1 MHGRLMTLPRKEDFM
16 PDIYR
21 LLVMLHIAAGTVA
34 LASYWSAALA
44 RKGSTL
50 HVRSGK
56 VFWKAMV
63 VICATAVPMSVF
75 FFRRGQPGTGTFL
88 AYLVIITASAMWV
101 GLRAIRLKQDQAAFR
116 GGQYGAVAVANLL
129 AGLAV
134 LATGVY
140 SGNALSMGFSMIG
153 IVVGVN
159 MLRKRSKPSA
169 SRNWWVPEHFGAMLG
184 CGVAT
189 HVAFLAIGLDRLVA
203 LAGWH
208 MPPDF
213 KLVAWAAPVVV
224 ALAAGVWLDRKY
236 NRRPAAAARQQRSA

>member
-1 MHGRLMTLPRKEDFM
+1 M
-16 PDIYR
+16 PDTYR

-34 LASYWSAALA
+34 LVSYWSAALA

-50 HVRSGK
+50 HVRSGRI
-56 VFWKAMV
+56 FWKAMV
-63 VICATAVPMSVF
+63 VICATAVPMSIF
-75 FFRRGQPGTGTFL
+75 FFLRGRPGTGTFL
-88 AYLVIITASAMWV
+88 IYLVVISATAMWV
-101 GLRAIRLKQDQAAFR
+101 GLRAIRLKQDRAAFL
-116 GGQYGAVAVANLL
+116 GGRYGAVAVANLL

-134 LATGVY
+134 LAMGVY
-140 SGNALSMGFSMIG
+140 SGNLLSMGFSMIG
-153 IVVGVN
+153 IIVGAS
-159 MLRKRSKPSA
+159 MLRKLRKPSA
-169 SRNWWVPEHFGAMLG
+169 SRNWWMPEHYGAMLG

-224 ALAAGVWLDRKY
+224 SLAAGVWLDRKY
-236 NRRPAAAARQQRSA
+236 NRRPAAAPRRQRSA